1 MVGFFYAHTDMEHK
15 KDIGVDDLPD
25 LDDAP
30 LKFKNGKDLL
40 LDWALRDCPS
50 FMRRFHNWYKRAC
63 ILGLKTIYAP
73 HPPDAFGVKEQ
84 QVFDITLDFE
94 DLQHIFCLQ
103 KLGVEMVQLWC
114 M

>member
-1 MVGFFYAHTDMEHK
+1 MVGFFYAHTDTEHE
-15 KDIGVDDLPD
+15 KDIGVDDLLD

-63 ILGLKTIYAP
+63 ILGLKTIYALH
-73 HPPDAFGVKEQ
+73 HPGGFVLKGQ
-84 QVFDITLDFE
+84 QIFDITFDFE
-94 DLQHIFCLQ
+94 DIQHMFHLQE
-103 KLGVEMVQLWC
+103 LGIEMVQLWC

>member
-1 MVGFFYAHTDMEHK
+1 MQRMHNCYNRV
-15 KDIGVDDLPD
+15 
-25 LDDAP
+25 
-30 LKFKNGKDLL
+30 
-40 LDWALRDCPS
+40 
-50 FMRRFHNWYKRAC
+50 RRF
-63 ILGLKTIYAP
+63 GLKTIYAL

-94 DLQHIFCLQ
+94 DLQHIFFLQ